1 VVDLL
6 DTSNV
11 LSFAGYDQPVPA
23 TWLDGDFDYDG
34 LADILDTA
42 AFIST
47 NLYDT
52 GPYRPAMSLGVV
64 AAVPEPAGVAAVG
77 CVAFAVWAA
86 VRRRR

>member
-1 VVDLL
+1 MDH
-6 DTSNV
+6 T
-11 LSFAGYDQPVPA
+11 PC
-23 TWLDGDFDYDG
+23 DFDYDG

-64 AAVPEPAGVAAVG
+64 AVPEPAAVAAVG
-77 CVAFAVWAA
+77 CLAFAVCAA